1 MRTFFTALAALCMTG
16 LQAQFLSP
24 GVFAPAPEGYCISME
39 EVVSHTGGVL
49 DGQTTYRLYLNCLN
63 ETDYLSSCSG
73 DGGNPLIINST
84 EDWYNDAASTTWN
97 AQGVNPAFL
106 GFFPDLAFDSFLTIG
121 AEDATTPAAQ
131 HPSTVWGDI
140 DASTQFVGGPGS
152 SVTVDDA
159 TGGAWYTPFPG
170 AEAAGSH
177 AAFAGPDLQILI
189 MQITTAG
196 ELSGQAQLQVFMNAD
211 QDQEWRDLLA
221 FDACGTAGCTDE
233 TACNYSIEATIDDD
247 SCVYIADGECDCEGN
262 VLDEC
267 GVCGGEGQDLDMDGI
282 CDDIDDCV
290 GEYDL
295 CGECNGAN
303 DCVGC
308 MIAIACNYDP
318 NATVNDLDLC
328 EYDSCAGC
336 TDADACNFD
345 PDATFDDGTNC
356 TYIADGE
363 CDCDGNVLDECG
375 VCGGDGIADGACD
388 CDGNVLDECGVC
400 GGDGIAEGACD
411 CDGNVLDECGVC
423 GGDGIAD
430 GACDCDG
437 NVLDEC
443 GVCGG
448 DGIAEGACDCDGNVL
463 DECGVCGGDNDCLG
477 GDDNCA
483 DLYGAACESSV
494 SLVEASGTFTYT
506 ADFSSGDGS
515 FPGDLGMSITDEAG
529 NCVYYEG
536 WGDCGQ
542 ELFNGCTQVG
552 GYIPF
557 ETPVVIDP
565 AWGLAAGTWEI
576 VLVDA
581 WSSSSGVDAFEVCF
595 NDEYDDGSEDCCET
609 ELTWN
614 QELSDYT
621 VECSQD
627 IPATCEEF
635 ATGIEAVNECDGS
648 TYEAV
653 CVPLGNSSVAP
664 ATFCSATTAKRD
676 SDLGDG
682 EYDATDAA
690 VRIYGLAALGGADS
704 DYFVEDP
711 NAPLTFEYAQGSG
724 TARLTGRVYC
734 RENAN
739 QWFDVDAVFTGA
751 QVASEWLAED
761 PNHALLINDDPNQE
775 GYAPCEV
782 DEDAITVFTMD
793 SPSVLTA
800 GGDLSGLLEIEHM
813 PVSLNKRF
821 QLGAG
826 ANNHNCE
833 NGFGGWFK
841 WDGIINGVPM
851 DGLSGD
857 FVCDLEDCQEPLTD
871 PCADEIT
878 FNIRALDTDC
888 GRLIS
893 EDFTVSRD
901 DTTPPTI
908 TDGPADMTV
917 ECDNVPAIAGPDAIS
932 AFDNCGEDVTIS
944 EGTETRFDG
953 ACATEYT
960 LQRRWT
966 VTDLCGNE
974 SIHEQIIQVQDTTA
988 PEIMAASDETVE
1000 CDGMGNMAAL
1010 NAWLGNN
1017 GGATA
1022 TDNCDDA
1029 AGLELTWSND
1039 FAGLS
1044 DDCGATGSAMVT
1056 FTVTDCAGNSS
1067 SSTATFT
1074 IQDTTAPA
1082 ITAETSIMKDCE
1094 EYSAEDSYGSYAE
1107 DCGMGSFTWVDAP
1120 VSGGCIMPIGAYLRT
1135 YTATDDCG
1143 NVSTAEQIITLVD
1156 DVAPVI
1162 EMEAADE
1169 TVECDGMGNMAAL
1182 NAWLDSNGGA
1192 SVTDNCSNIEW
1203 SNDFES
1209 LSDDCGATGS
1219 VTVIFTATDDCDNA
1233 SSTSATFTIE
1243 DTTAPDV
1250 TAASDETVECDGMGN
1265 MEALNAWLA
1274 NYGGATASDV
1284 CGNVTWSSNYEGL
1297 SDDCGATGSA
1307 TVTFTAT
1314 DDCGNASSTTATFT
1328 IEDTTNPDIT
1338 AASDETVECDGMGNM
1353 DALNGWLNNNGGATA
1368 SDVCSGVTWSN
1379 DFEGLSDDC
1388 GATGSATVTFTA
1400 TDDCGNASSVSA
1412 TFTIEDTTAPVF
1424 DEYIPTTVVECTDGD
1439 GDDLNYLP
1447 LTAQDDCSD
1456 VTYTVQSMCMSGGCL
1471 WTIMRIWTATDD
1483 CGNST
1488 TVEQYLMLSDTTAPE
1503 VTAPA
1508 DYTVSADAM
1517 DCSADISEAA
1527 AGSPEYSDNCGDTD
1541 CWGANSLTV
1550 SYEDSAWEYTCMG
1563 DDDNTEGTR
1572 TLTRTWYVE
1581 DRCGN
1586 IGEATQT
1593 ITVTDDTAPMG
1604 SVEDDSVA
1612 CASYDAATEY
1622 GSHSESD
1629 NCDSNV
1635 AVSWEQTA
1643 IINVEGAGCYQ
1654 VERTYTFTDD
1664 CGNASSA
1671 VQTITV
1677 FDNVAP
1683 EINGEIEVEIECSA
1697 YPDNN
1702 IYITASDDCGEVTIE
1717 FADTEV
1723 SGGCVQPVGMYMRMY
1738 TVTDECGN
1746 VSTFE
1751 QFLRLVD
1758 TTAPE
1763 LTIPADYTIECDQE
1777 ITYDDASATDNCDGN
1792 VAIELETEIIE
1803 GDCPQSYQIKRTW
1816 TATDDCDNESM
1827 ATQTITVQDTTA
1839 PSFTNE
1845 AMDSTVECDGALNFE
1860 EFSAWLFNNGG
1871 ASAED
1876 NCGSVTWANDFEV
1889 DTLTGYPVGGV
1900 LDCGLFTG
1908 SLDVTFTATDDCGN
1922 ASTTVATFTIEDTT
1936 APEFTS
1942 VPADYTAECS
1952 EEHPLEDA
1960 TATDVCSGVEVTVV
1974 ADTTM
1979 GDCPQ
1984 AYTVVRTFTATDEC
1998 GNSSVA
2004 MQTITIQDT
2013 TAPVIAGDTEVMIA
2027 CEDYDAAVA
2036 HASATDNCG
2045 EVTLT
2050 WTDSEVSGGCV
2061 LPIGQYVR
2069 LYTAMDECGNSS
2081 TFEQILTLTDN
2092 IAPTFDSVPADYT
2105 IECDQDITYDDAT
2118 ASDNCSGAEV
2128 TVEQEIVEGACPQ
2141 SYQIVRT
2148 FTATDNCDNSTT
2160 ATQTITV
2167 QDTTAPELMIP
2178 ADYTVECSDDITYDE
2193 ASATDNCGM
2202 VEIGEVQE
2210 IIAGNCA
2217 GNYTITRAF
2226 TATDEC
2232 GNMTSATQT
2241 ITVQDTTAPEFTSVP
2256 ADYTVECSDDMPMDD
2271 AMASDNCG
2279 EVTITV
2285 EAVTTAGDCTGNYTI
2300 TRTFTATDDCGNSS
2314 MATQTITVQDTTAP
2328 ELTIPAD
2335 YTAECDEELVF
2346 DDASATD
2353 NCGTVEI
2360 TLEEV
2365 TVETECAQEYSIE
2378 RTFTATDDCGNSSSA
2393 TQIITVQD
2401 TTAPMITDA
2410 GGLMNGEVVEVCCE
2424 SLEGGV
2430 TIPAAITLSIMDNCD
2445 EDASV
2450 AYSEECI
2457 GGNCPTETVESWCDV
2472 LNPAVMPDG
2481 QTCDNYDV
2489 HSLRLF
2495 NFAGSEFYTTVEGRV
2510 ANHYD
2515 GTKTYTVTVV
2525 SADDAN
2531 AGWDIELS
2539 YGQFMTWQEWIDQ
2552 PGAQSYKSDCGL
2564 GDHTTWMYT
2573 TLESGSAEGWGNYAG
2588 SSLTFSHQPA
2598 SGYFGFQLGEGANNK
2613 NGNYGFSQWMYYTGT
2628 FMGDA
2633 VSGSG
2638 DIFGDLDCCLP
2649 YDLER
2654 SYVAS
2659 DCAGNETMFDYTVRL
2674 TGEDCAEGNDGD
2686 ISDEQEDAVLTEG
2699 KNPIKVLSLQ
2709 PNPTSDMSTLVLST
2723 DEDMIKVRVTVTT
2736 MSGAEVMT
2744 VFNGNLVNSW
2754 PTNVEIPVNNLE
2766 SGMYQVRVQFKQYV
2780 TTKKLLVTN

>member
-1 MRTFFTALAALCMTG
+1 MRTFFTALAVLCMTG

-24 GVFAPAPEGYCISME
+24 GVFAPAPEGYCISVE
-39 EVVSHTGGVL
+39 EVVTHEGGEL

-73 DGGNPLIINST
+73 DANNPLVINST
-84 EDWYNDAASTTWN
+84 EDWYNSPASTTWN
-97 AQGVNPAFL
+97 AQGISAF
-106 GFFPDLAFDSFLTIG
+106 FVAIVPELAYDSFLTIG
-121 AEDATTPAAQ
+121 AETAETPAAQ

-140 DASTQFVGGPGS
+140 DATEQFVGANGS
-152 SVTVDDA
+152 SVTVDDE

-177 AAFAGPDLQILI
+177 AAFAGADLKILI

-211 QDQEWRDLLA
+211 QDQEWRDLLT
-221 FDACGTAGCTDE
+221 FDGCGTPGCTDA
-233 TACNYSIEATIDDD
+233 TACNYDEAATDDD
-247 SCVYIADGECDCEGN
+247 GSCEYIAEGECDCAGN
-262 VLDEC
+262 VFDEC
-267 GVCGGEGQDLDMDGI
+267 GVCGGSGVDADMDGI

-290 GEYDL
+290 GAYDA
-295 CGECNGAN
+295 CGVCNGDDSSCTGCADETACN
-303 DCVGC
+303 YEGDTIDDGSCLYLDACGVCGGAGVDADMDGICDDIDDCVGAYDDC
-308 MIAIACNYDP
+308 GVCNG
-318 NATVNDLDLC
+318 
-328 EYDSCAGC
+328 SGM
-336 TDADACNFD
+336 DADMDGIC
-345 PDATFDDGTNC
+345 DD
-356 TYIADGE
+356 ID
-363 CDCDGNVLDECG
+363 DCVGVYDECG
-375 VCGGDGIADGACD
+375 VCNGGGIIPGACD
-388 CDGNVLDECGVC
+388 CDGNLLD
-400 GGDGIAEGACD
+400 D
-411 CDGNVLDECGVC
+411 
-423 GGDGIAD
+423 
-430 GACDCDG
+430 
-437 NVLDEC
+437 
-443 GVCGG
+443 
-448 DGIAEGACDCDGNVL
+448 
-463 DECGVCGGDNDCLG
+463 CGVCGGDNSSCGGCDIDITENCLQTPWGSILNFYEDGSWTEQDGEDFYDGNFYELTDECGLLLGFAGGESFDYLFVTIPGTEPFAGAGDVWIDVDCAPACLG
-477 GDDNCA
+477 CLPTGVSSNW
-483 DLYGAACESSV
+483 GGRHGTPTAA
-494 SLVEASGTFTYT
+494 
-506 ADFSSGDGS
+506 
-515 FPGDLGMSITDEAG
+515 LGICIT
-529 NCVYYEG
+529 
-536 WGDCGQ
+536 
-542 ELFNGCTQVG
+542 L
-552 GYIPF
+552 
-557 ETPVVIDP
+557 TPIECP
-565 AWGLAAGTWEI
+565 E
-576 VLVDA
+576 
-581 WSSSSGVDAFEVCF
+581 E
-595 NDEYDDGSEDCCET
+595 EDCCET

-627 IPATCEEF
+627 LPATCEDF

-653 CVPLGNSSVAP
+653 CVPLENSGAAP

-711 NAPLTFEYAQGSG
+711 NAPLSFEYAQGSG

-739 QWFDVDAVFTGA
+739 QWFDVDAFFTGA

-775 GYAPCEV
+775 GYAPCEI
-782 DEDAITVFTMD
+782 DEDAITVFVMD

-841 WDGIINGVPM
+841 WDGVINGVPM

-871 PCADEIT
+871 VCADEIT

-917 ECDNVPAIAGPDAIS
+917 ECDNVPAIAGPDAIT

-966 VTDLCGNE
+966 VTDFCGN
-974 SIHEQIIQVQDTTA
+974 STIHEQIIQVQDTTA
-988 PEIMAASDETVE
+988 PAIMAASDETVE

-1010 NAWLGNN
+1010 NAWLANN

-1022 TDNCDDA
+1022 TDNCDDD
-1029 AGLELTWSND
+1029 AGLALTWSHD

-1044 DDCGATGSAMVT
+1044 DDCGATGSATVT
-1056 FTVTDCAGNSS
+1056 FTVTDCAGNFS

-1082 ITAETSIMKDCE
+1082 ITAETSIMKNCE
-1094 EYSAEDSYGSYAE
+1094 EYSDTDAYGSYAE

-1120 VSGGCIMPIGAYLRT
+1120 VSGGCITPVGAYLRT

-1143 NVSTAEQIITLVD
+1143 NTSTAEQIITLVD

-1162 EMEAADE
+1162 ETEAANE

-1182 NAWLDSNGGA
+1182 NAWLANNGGA
-1192 SVTDNCSNIEW
+1192 SATDNCSNIEW
-1203 SNDFES
+1203 SNDFVA

-1219 VTVIFTATDDCDNA
+1219 VTVIFTATDDCDN
-1233 SSTSATFTIE
+1233 
-1243 DTTAPDV
+1243 P
-1250 TAASDETVECDGMGN
+1250 
-1265 MEALNAWLA
+1265 
-1274 NYGGATASDV
+1274 
-1284 CGNVTWSSNYEGL
+1284 
-1297 SDDCGATGSA
+1297 
-1307 TVTFTAT
+1307 
-1314 DDCGNASSTTATFT
+1314 SSTTATFT
-1328 IEDTTNPDIT
+1328 IEDTTAPTFDMVPDDYTAECSDSHPLYDASASDLCGGVDIT
-1338 AASDETVECDGMGNM
+1338 V
-1353 DALNGWLNNNGGATA
+1353 DADTTYG
-1368 SDVCSGVTWSN
+1368 
-1379 DFEGLSDDC
+1379 DC
-1388 GATGSATVTFTA
+1388 AQEYVVVRTFTA
-1400 TDDCGNASSVSA
+1400 TDDCGNMSTAAQTITIQDTTAPEFTFVPADYTAECSDAHPLEDATATDNCGMVSITVDADTTAGDCTGDYVVVRTFTAMDECGNSTSASQ
-1412 TFTIEDTTAPVF
+1412 TITIEDTTAPVF

-1447 LTAQDDCSD
+1447 LTATDNCGSI
-1456 VTYTVQSMCMSGGCL
+1456 TYSVESMCMSGGCL

-1550 SYEDSAWEYTCMG
+1550 SHEDSAWEYTCMG

-1604 SVEDDSVA
+1604 SVLDASVA

-1622 GSHSESD
+1622 GSHSETD

-1643 IINVEGAGCYQ
+1643 IVNVEGAGCYQ

-1683 EINGEIEVEIECSA
+1683 EINGDIEVEIECSA

-1717 FADTEV
+1717 FTDTEV

-1746 VSTFE
+1746 ASTFE

-1758 TTAPE
+1758 TTAPV

-1777 ITYDDASATDNCDGN
+1777 IIYDDASATDNCDGDVN
-1792 VAIELETEIIE
+1792 IELMTEIIA

-1816 TATDDCDNESM
+1816 TATDDCDNPSM

-1839 PSFTNE
+1839 PELTIP
-1845 AMDSTVECDGALNFE
+1845 ADYTVECSDE
-1860 EFSAWLFNNGG
+1860 ITYDD
-1871 ASAED
+1871 ASATD
-1876 NCGSVTWANDFEV
+1876 NCGMVEIGEV
-1889 DTLTGYPVGGV
+1889 MTTIAGNCTGNY
-1900 LDCGLFTG
+1900 TI
-1908 SLDVTFTATDDCGN
+1908 TRAFTATDECGN
-1922 ASTTVATFTIEDTT
+1922 MTSATQTITVQDTT

-1942 VPADYTAECS
+1942 VPADYTVECS
-1952 EEHPLEDA
+1952 DEMPMDDA
-1960 TATDVCSGVEVTVV
+1960 TASDNCGTVEVTVMSE
-1974 ADTTM
+1974 TTA
-1979 GDCPQ
+1979 GNC
-1984 AYTVVRTFTATDEC
+1984 AGNYTITRTFTATDDC
-1998 GNSSVA
+1998 GNMNTAV
-2004 MQTITIQDT
+2004 QTITVEDT
-2013 TAPVIAGDTEVMIA
+2013 TAPVIAGAAEVMIA
-2027 CEDYDAAVA
+2027 CENYDVMMS

-2050 WTDSEVSGGCV
+2050 WVDAEASGGCV

-2069 LYTAMDECGNSS
+2069 TYTATDDCGNSS

-2092 IAPTFDSVPADYT
+2092 ILPTFDSVPADYT

-2128 TVEQEIVEGACPQ
+2128 TVEQEIVAGDCPQ

-2167 QDTTAPELMIP
+2167 QDTTAPELTIP
-2178 ADYTVECSDDITYDE
+2178 ADYTVECSDDITYDD

-2210 IIAGNCA
+2210 IIAGDCA

-2328 ELTIPAD
+2328 MLTIPAD

-2365 TVETECAQEYSIE
+2365 TVETACAQEYSIE

-2450 AYSEECI
+2450 TYSEECI

-2573 TLESGSAEGWGNYAG
+2573 TLESGSADGWGNYAG

-2659 DCAGNETMFDYTVRL
+2659 DCAGNETMFDYTVRM
-2674 TGEDCAEGNDGD
+2674 TGEDCEEGNDGD
-2686 ISDEQEDAVLTEG
+2686 ISDEQEDAVLTSG

-2709 PNPTSDMSTLVLST
+2709 PNPTADMSTLVLST

>member
-39 EVVSHTGGVL
+39 EVVTHGSGVL
-49 DGQTTYRLYLNCLN
+49 EGQTTYRLYLNCLN

-73 DGGNPLIINST
+73 DATNPLIINST
-84 EDWYNDAASTTWN
+84 EEWYNDFASSTWN
-97 AQGVNPAFL
+97 AQGISPAFL

-131 HPSTVWGDI
+131 HPSAVWGAV
-140 DASTQFVGGPGS
+140 DATTQFVGGNGS

-177 AAFAGPDLQILI
+177 VAFAGPDLQILI

-196 ELSGQAQLQVFMNAD
+196 ELSGQAQLQVFMNGD
-211 QDQEWRDLLA
+211 QDQEWRDLLG
-221 FDACGTAGCTDE
+221 FDACGTPGCIDA
-233 TACNYSIEATIDDD
+233 TACNYDDEATDDD
-247 SCVYIADGECDCEGN
+247 GSCEYIVDGECDC
-262 VLDEC
+262 
-267 GVCGGEGQDLDMDGI
+267 
-282 CDDIDDCV
+282 
-290 GEYDL
+290 
-295 CGECNGAN
+295 A
-303 DCVGC
+303 
-308 MIAIACNYDP
+308 
-318 NATVNDLDLC
+318 
-328 EYDSCAGC
+328 
-336 TDADACNFD
+336 
-345 PDATFDDGTNC
+345 
-356 TYIADGE
+356 
-363 CDCDGNVLDECG
+363 GNVLDECG

-400 GGDGIAEGACD
+400 GGEGIADGDCD
-411 CDGNVLDECGVC
+411 CDGNVLDDCGVC
-423 GGDGIAD
+423 GGNGLSCDD
-430 GACDCDG
+430 DCDENG
-437 NVLDEC
+437 IPDSDQLSNTGLVRSVYDGTNFNTLLGTDIDANIDFNQDQGVAYGQMNTFSIRWSGILIAPEDGDYDFRAYTDDGVRLYIDGQALILDWVNQAPSNSF
-443 GVCGG
+443 GTATL
-448 DGIAEGACDCDGNVL
+448 AEGQHSIV
-463 DECGVCGGDNDCLG
+463 
-477 GDDNCA
+477 
-483 DLYGAACESSV
+483 
-494 SLVEASGTFTYT
+494 VE
-506 ADFSSGDGS
+506 
-515 FPGDLGMSITDEAG
+515 
-529 NCVYYEG
+529 YYE
-536 WGDCGQ
+536 
-542 ELFNGCTQVG
+542 NGG
-552 GYIPF
+552 GAVCRLDWAYGGSGYSMI
-557 ETPVVIDP
+557 ETESFLPYDLD
-565 AWGLAAGTWEI
+565 GCLA
-576 VLVDA
+576 
-581 WSSSSGVDAFEVCF
+581 
-595 NDEYDDGSEDCCET
+595 EDCCET

-621 VECSQD
+621 VECSED
-627 IPATCEEF
+627 IPATCEDF
-635 ATGIEAVNECDGS
+635 ATGVEAVNECDGS

-653 CVPLGNSSVAP
+653 CVPFENSDAAP
-664 ATFCSATTAKRD
+664 ATLCSATTAKRD

-682 EYDATDAA
+682 DYDATDAA

-711 NAPLTFEYAQGSG
+711 NAPLNFEYAQGNG

-734 RENAN
+734 RENTD
-739 QWFDVDAVFTGA
+739 QWFDVDAYFTGG

-800 GGDLSGLLEIEHM
+800 GGDLSGYLLLEHM

-841 WDGIINGVPM
+841 WDGRVNGVDM

-857 FVCDLEDCQEPLTD
+857 FVCDLEDCQEPLAD
-871 PCADEIT
+871 PCQDATT
-878 FNIRALDTDC
+878 FNIRAFDSDC

-908 TDGPADMTV
+908 TDGPADMIV

-988 PEIMAASDETVE
+988 PAVMAASDETVE

-1010 NAWLGNN
+1010 NAWLDNY

-1029 AGLELTWSND
+1029 AGLALTWSND

-1082 ITAETSIMKDCE
+1082 ITAEMSIMKDCE

-1143 NVSTAEQIITLVD
+1143 NTSTAEQIITLVD

-1162 EMEAADE
+1162 DMEASDQ
-1169 TVECDGMGNMAAL
+1169 TVECDGMGNMDAL

-1192 SVTDNCSNIEW
+1192 SATDNCSNIDW
-1203 SNDFES
+1203 TSDFEG

-1219 VTVIFTATDDCDNA
+1219 VTVTFTATDDCDNA
-1233 SSTSATFTIE
+1233 SSTTATFTIE
-1243 DTTAPDV
+1243 DTTAPDM

-1265 MEALNAWLA
+1265 MDALNAWLD

-1456 VTYTVQSMCMSGGCL
+1456 VTYTVESMCMSGGCL

-1550 SYEDSAWEYTCMG
+1550 SYEDGAWEYTCMG

-1643 IINVEGAGCYQ
+1643 IVNVEGAGCYQ

-1664 CGNASSA
+1664 CGNTSHA

-1677 FDNVAP
+1677 FDDVAP

-1702 IYITASDDCGEVTIE
+1702 IYITASDDCGEVTIA
-1717 FADTEV
+1717 FMDTEV

-1746 VSTFE
+1746 ASTFE

-1763 LTIPADYTIECDQE
+1763 LTIPADYTIECDQD
-1777 ITYDDASATDNCDGN
+1777 IIYDDASATDNCDGD
-1792 VAIELETEIIE
+1792 VAIELETEIVD

-1827 ATQTITVQDTTA
+1827 GTQTITVQDTTA

-1845 AMDSTVECDGALNFE
+1845 AMDSTVECDGALNFD

-1960 TATDVCSGVEVTVV
+1960 TATDVCSGVEVTLV

-2013 TAPVIAGDTEVMIA
+2013 TSPVISGDTEVMIA
-2027 CEDYDAAVA
+2027 CEDYDATVA

-2069 LYTAMDECGNSS
+2069 VYTAMDECGNSS

-2092 IAPTFDSVPADYT
+2092 VAPVFDSVPADYT

-2128 TVEQEIVEGACPQ
+2128 TVEQEVVEGDCPQ

-2148 FTATDNCDNSTT
+2148 FTATDNCDNSTM

-2167 QDTTAPELMIP
+2167 QDTTAPELTIP
-2178 ADYTVECSDDITYDE
+2178 ADYTVECSDDMPME
-2193 ASATDNCGM
+2193 AASATDNCGM
-2202 VEIGEVQE
+2202 VSISEVQT
-2210 IIAGNCA
+2210 ITAGNCT
-2217 GNYTITRAF
+2217 GNYTVTRAF

-2232 GNMTSATQT
+2232 GNTTSATQT

-2285 EAVTTAGDCTGNYTI
+2285 EAVTTAGDCAGNYTI
-2300 TRTFTATDDCGNSS
+2300 TRTFTATDDCGNNS

-2335 YTAECDEELVF
+2335 YIAECDEELVL

-2365 TVETECAQEYSIE
+2365 TVETECAQAYSIE

-2573 TLESGSAEGWGNYAG
+2573 MLESGSAEGWGNYAG

-2659 DCAGNETMFDYTVRL
+2659 DCAGNETSFDYTVRL

-2686 ISDEQEDAVLTEG
+2686 ISDEQEDAVLTAG

-2723 DEDMIKVRVTVTT
+2723 DEEMIKVRVTVTT

-2766 SGMYQVRVQFKQYV
+2766 SGMYQVRAQFKQYV

>member
-1 MRTFFTALAALCMTG
+1 M
-16 LQAQFLSP
+16 
-24 GVFAPAPEGYCISME
+24 
-39 EVVSHTGGVL
+39 
-49 DGQTTYRLYLNCLN
+49 
-63 ETDYLSSCSG
+63 
-73 DGGNPLIINST
+73 
-84 EDWYNDAASTTWN
+84 
-97 AQGVNPAFL
+97 
-106 GFFPDLAFDSFLTIG
+106 
-121 AEDATTPAAQ
+121 
-131 HPSTVWGDI
+131 
-140 DASTQFVGGPGS
+140 
-152 SVTVDDA
+152 
-159 TGGAWYTPFPG
+159 
-170 AEAAGSH
+170 
-177 AAFAGPDLQILI
+177 
-189 MQITTAG
+189 
-196 ELSGQAQLQVFMNAD
+196 
-211 QDQEWRDLLA
+211 
-221 FDACGTAGCTDE
+221 
-233 TACNYSIEATIDDD
+233 
-247 SCVYIADGECDCEGN
+247 
-262 VLDEC
+262 
-267 GVCGGEGQDLDMDGI
+267 
-282 CDDIDDCV
+282 
-290 GEYDL
+290 
-295 CGECNGAN
+295 
-303 DCVGC
+303 
-308 MIAIACNYDP
+308 
-318 NATVNDLDLC
+318 
-328 EYDSCAGC
+328 
-336 TDADACNFD
+336 
-345 PDATFDDGTNC
+345 
-356 TYIADGE
+356 
-363 CDCDGNVLDECG
+363 
-375 VCGGDGIADGACD
+375 
-388 CDGNVLDECGVC
+388 
-400 GGDGIAEGACD
+400 
-411 CDGNVLDECGVC
+411 
-423 GGDGIAD
+423 
-430 GACDCDG
+430 
-437 NVLDEC
+437 
-443 GVCGG
+443 
-448 DGIAEGACDCDGNVL
+448 
-463 DECGVCGGDNDCLG
+463 
-477 GDDNCA
+477 
-483 DLYGAACESSV
+483 
-494 SLVEASGTFTYT
+494 
-506 ADFSSGDGS
+506 
-515 FPGDLGMSITDEAG
+515 
-529 NCVYYEG
+529 
-536 WGDCGQ
+536 
-542 ELFNGCTQVG
+542 
-552 GYIPF
+552 
-557 ETPVVIDP
+557 
-565 AWGLAAGTWEI
+565 
-576 VLVDA
+576 
-581 WSSSSGVDAFEVCF
+581 
-595 NDEYDDGSEDCCET
+595 
-609 ELTWN
+609 
-614 QELSDYT
+614 
-621 VECSQD
+621 
-627 IPATCEEF
+627 
-635 ATGIEAVNECDGS
+635 
-648 TYEAV
+648 
-653 CVPLGNSSVAP
+653 
-664 ATFCSATTAKRD
+664 
-676 SDLGDG
+676 GDG

-739 QWFDVDAVFTGA
+739 QWFDVDAVFTGG

-841 WDGIINGVPM
+841 WDGEINGVPM

-1029 AGLELTWSND
+1029 AGLALTWSND

-1192 SVTDNCSNIEW
+1192 SATDNCSNIEW
-1203 SNDFES
+1203 SNDFEA

-1243 DTTAPDV
+1243 DTTAPDM

-1307 TVTFTAT
+1307 MVTFTAT

-1456 VTYTVQSMCMSGGCL
+1456 VTYTVESMCMSGGCL

-1527 AGSPEYSDNCGDTD
+1527 AGSPSYSDNCGDTD

-1763 LTIPADYTIECDQE
+1763 LTIPADYTIECDEE

-1839 PSFTNE
+1839 PE
-1845 AMDSTVECDGALNFE
+1845 
-1860 EFSAWLFNNGG
+1860 
-1871 ASAED
+1871 
-1876 NCGSVTWANDFEV
+1876 
-1889 DTLTGYPVGGV
+1889 LT
-1900 LDCGLFTG
+1900 
-1908 SLDVTFTATDDCGN
+1908 
-1922 ASTTVATFTIEDTT
+1922 
-1936 APEFTS
+1936 
-1942 VPADYTAECS
+1942 
-1952 EEHPLEDA
+1952 
-1960 TATDVCSGVEVTVV
+1960 
-1974 ADTTM
+1974 
-1979 GDCPQ
+1979 
-1984 AYTVVRTFTATDEC
+1984 
-1998 GNSSVA
+1998 
-2004 MQTITIQDT
+2004 
-2013 TAPVIAGDTEVMIA
+2013 
-2027 CEDYDAAVA
+2027 
-2036 HASATDNCG
+2036 
-2045 EVTLT
+2045 
-2050 WTDSEVSGGCV
+2050 
-2061 LPIGQYVR
+2061 
-2069 LYTAMDECGNSS
+2069 
-2081 TFEQILTLTDN
+2081 
-2092 IAPTFDSVPADYT
+2092 
-2105 IECDQDITYDDAT
+2105 
-2118 ASDNCSGAEV
+2118 
-2128 TVEQEIVEGACPQ
+2128 
-2141 SYQIVRT
+2141 
-2148 FTATDNCDNSTT
+2148 
-2160 ATQTITV
+2160 
-2167 QDTTAPELMIP
+2167 IP
-2178 ADYTVECSDDITYDE
+2178 ADYTVECSDEITPRRRVCHRQL
-2193 ASATDNCGM
+2193 CGM
-2202 VEIGEVQE
+2202 VEIGEVMTT
-2210 IIAGNCA
+2210 IAGDCT

-2226 TATDEC
+2226 TAT
-2232 GNMTSATQT
+2232 TSA
-2241 ITVQDTTAPEFTSVP
+2241 
-2256 ADYTVECSDDMPMDD
+2256 
-2271 AMASDNCG
+2271 
-2279 EVTITV
+2279 
-2285 EAVTTAGDCTGNYTI
+2285 
-2300 TRTFTATDDCGNSS
+2300 AT
-2314 MATQTITVQDTTAP
+2314 
-2328 ELTIPAD
+2328 
-2335 YTAECDEELVF
+2335 
-2346 DDASATD
+2346 
-2353 NCGTVEI
+2353 
-2360 TLEEV
+2360 
-2365 TVETECAQEYSIE
+2365 
-2378 RTFTATDDCGNSSSA
+2378 
-2393 TQIITVQD
+2393 
-2401 TTAPMITDA
+2401 
-2410 GGLMNGEVVEVCCE
+2410 
-2424 SLEGGV
+2424 
-2430 TIPAAITLSIMDNCD
+2430 
-2445 EDASV
+2445 
-2450 AYSEECI
+2450 
-2457 GGNCPTETVESWCDV
+2457 
-2472 LNPAVMPDG
+2472 
-2481 QTCDNYDV
+2481 
-2489 HSLRLF
+2489 
-2495 NFAGSEFYTTVEGRV
+2495 
-2510 ANHYD
+2510 
-2515 GTKTYTVTVV
+2515 
-2525 SADDAN
+2525 
-2531 AGWDIELS
+2531 
-2539 YGQFMTWQEWIDQ
+2539 
-2552 PGAQSYKSDCGL
+2552 
-2564 GDHTTWMYT
+2564 
-2573 TLESGSAEGWGNYAG
+2573 
-2588 SSLTFSHQPA
+2588 
-2598 SGYFGFQLGEGANNK
+2598 
-2613 NGNYGFSQWMYYTGT
+2613 
-2628 FMGDA
+2628 
-2633 VSGSG
+2633 
-2638 DIFGDLDCCLP
+2638 
-2649 YDLER
+2649 
-2654 SYVAS
+2654 
-2659 DCAGNETMFDYTVRL
+2659 
-2674 TGEDCAEGNDGD
+2674 
-2686 ISDEQEDAVLTEG
+2686 
-2699 KNPIKVLSLQ
+2699 
-2709 PNPTSDMSTLVLST
+2709 
-2723 DEDMIKVRVTVTT
+2723 
-2736 MSGAEVMT
+2736 
-2744 VFNGNLVNSW
+2744 
-2754 PTNVEIPVNNLE
+2754 
-2766 SGMYQVRVQFKQYV
+2766 
-2780 TTKKLLVTN
+2780 

>member
-1 MRTFFTALAALCMTG
+1 MCG
-16 LQAQFLSP
+16 
-24 GVFAPAPEGYCISME
+24 
-39 EVVSHTGGVL
+39 
-49 DGQTTYRLYLNCLN
+49 
-63 ETDYLSSCSG
+63 G
-73 DGGNPLIINST
+73 DGIA
-84 EDWYNDAASTTWN
+84 E
-97 AQGVNPAFL
+97 
-106 GFFPDLAFDSFLTIG
+106 G
-121 AEDATTPAAQ
+121 A
-131 HPSTVWGDI
+131 
-140 DASTQFVGGPGS
+140 
-152 SVTVDDA
+152 
-159 TGGAWYTPFPG
+159 
-170 AEAAGSH
+170 
-177 AAFAGPDLQILI
+177 
-189 MQITTAG
+189 
-196 ELSGQAQLQVFMNAD
+196 
-211 QDQEWRDLLA
+211 
-221 FDACGTAGCTDE
+221 
-233 TACNYSIEATIDDD
+233 
-247 SCVYIADGECDCEGN
+247 
-262 VLDEC
+262 
-267 GVCGGEGQDLDMDGI
+267 
-282 CDDIDDCV
+282 
-290 GEYDL
+290 
-295 CGECNGAN
+295 
-303 DCVGC
+303 
-308 MIAIACNYDP
+308 
-318 NATVNDLDLC
+318 
-328 EYDSCAGC
+328 
-336 TDADACNFD
+336 
-345 PDATFDDGTNC
+345 
-356 TYIADGE
+356 

-400 GGDGIAEGACD
+400 GGDGIAE
-411 CDGNVLDECGVC
+411 
-423 GGDGIAD
+423 

-1192 SVTDNCSNIEW
+1192 SATDNCSNIEW